1 MPKTISFHN
10 GIVWSRGHNARDERY
25 VKKQKHIDTSL
36 TANNVI
42 VCDVPVR
49 QAYEEIFGQAVQE
62 YNSRQKRAD
71 RRINC
76 YYDKIKQDKR
86 KHIVYECIV
95 QIGDKDDTGNSAEL
109 EKQAL
114 IRFAKEWNERNP
126 NLYLIGA
133 YVHTDEP
140 NGTVH
145 LHCDY
150 IPVAE
155 CSRGMTL
162 QNSYDRALQ
171 QQGFKSENVH
181 QTAQIAWQDSE
192 REALC
197 AICRELN
204 IDVQRNQGIGKG
216 REYLTPQEYK
226 RAKNKM
232 VEQIGTELQPL
243 KDELEEYRLL
253 KISEKAP
260 ELDEKKLLFQQRIS
274 VPIDELE
281 TLKNRLKHIV
291 QIEKKLKN
299 SEIRKLNLISSSNS
313 LMNVL
318 KVLMIQR
325 LEQRVQQLTEQNEM
339 LNESDLQMKKAE
351 ELQNRLKEKEKHWKN
366 EVKKYQEEAL
376 NAEKRADT
384 AILQANNEKEE
395 VIKRKSEYDKLIANQ
410 KKVVKEKAE
419 QMNEQ
424 YRNRCQFIWLVVL
437 LYNVLATIFTGYQS
451 ERVVA
456 DCAGAVM
463 AIKNLCVNGF
473 LKIVDLSEKVG
484 SIVDKIE
491 QSIASEIVSTLL
503 NLIVFMAIPC
513 GVLALLYFVGKFV
526 MNVYKENCFDEI
538 SLFVVTVTIAV
549 LVWFADFMPLN
560 IILMLILSHILY
572 IVVRWYV
579 KSYKENH
586 C

>member
-10 GIVWSRGHNARDERY
+10 GTVWSRGHNARDERY
-25 VKKQKHIDTSL
+25 IKKQEHIDTSL

-42 VCDVPVR
+42 ICDVPVR

-62 YNSRQKRAD
+62 YNSRQKRTD
-71 RRINC
+71 RKIDC

-86 KHIVYECIV
+86 KHPVYECIV

-114 IRFAKEWNERNP
+114 IRFADEWNERNP

-133 YVHTDEP
+133 YLHADEP

-226 RAKNKM
+226 RAKDKM
-232 VEQIGTELQPL
+232 AEQIGTELQPL
-243 KDELEEYRLL
+243 KDELEEYRML

-260 ELDEKKLLFQQRIS
+260 ELDEKRVLFQQRVS

-281 TLKNRLKHIV
+281 TLKKQV
-291 QIEKKLKN
+291 KD
-299 SEIRKLNLISSSNS
+299 
-313 LMNVL
+313 
-318 KVLMIQR
+318 
-325 LEQRVQQLTEQNEM
+325 NE
-339 LNESDLQMKKAE
+339 E
-351 ELQNRLKEKEKHWKN
+351 
-366 EVKKYQEEAL
+366 
-376 NAEKRADT
+376 
-384 AILQANNEKEE
+384 
-395 VIKRKSEYDKLIANQ
+395 
-410 KKVVKEKAE
+410 
-419 QMNEQ
+419 
-424 YRNRCQFIWLVVL
+424 
-437 LYNVLATIFTGYQS
+437 
-451 ERVVA
+451 
-456 DCAGAVM
+456 
-463 AIKNLCVNGF
+463 
-473 LKIVDLSEKVG
+473 
-484 SIVDKIE
+484 
-491 QSIASEIVSTLL
+491 
-503 NLIVFMAIPC
+503 
-513 GVLALLYFVGKFV
+513 
-526 MNVYKENCFDEI
+526 
-538 SLFVVTVTIAV
+538 
-549 LVWFADFMPLN
+549 
-560 IILMLILSHILY
+560 
-572 IVVRWYV
+572 
-579 KSYKENH
+579 
-586 C
+586 

>member
-1 MPKTISFHN
+1 MKGVTIMPKTISFHN

-76 YYDKIKQDKR
+76 YYDKIKKDKR

-95 QIGDKDDTGNSAEL
+95 QIGDKDDTGNSAKL

-232 VEQIGTELQPL
+232 AEQIGIELQPL

-281 TLKNRLKHIV
+281 TLKKQAKAYRTNRKEIKALRDKKVELDKQQQQLDERFKSFDEQKEQLERDKQILESDYQNVMEMYDKQRNINELLERAEDDILVLTDKNLSLNRTVNNQIGTIQELK
-291 QIEKKLKN
+291 
-299 SEIRKLNLISSSNS
+299 
-313 LMNVL
+313 
-318 KVLMIQR
+318 KVLRNAYESLTCVTKAIGMLKYSDDDYR
-325 LEQRVQQLTEQNEM
+325 ASLTEQ
-339 LNESDLQMKKAE
+339 QG
-351 ELQNRLKEKEKHWKN
+351 RLIDAIA
-366 EVKKYQEEAL
+366 KY
-376 NAEKRADT
+376 
-384 AILQANNEKEE
+384 
-395 VIKRKSEYDKLIANQ
+395 SEYWTEYDGFNDL
-410 KKVVKEKAE
+410 AE
-419 QMNEQ
+419 DI
-424 YRNRCQFIWLVVL
+424 RKHIG
-437 LYNVLATIFTGYQS
+437 ISKGIQS
-451 ERVVA
+451 EINEL
-456 DCAGAVM
+456 M
-463 AIKNLCVNGF
+463 PKKNRGR
-473 LKIVDLSEKVG
+473 DG
-484 SIVDKIE
+484 
-491 QSIASEIVSTLL
+491 
-503 NLIVFMAIPC
+503 M
-513 GVLALLYFVGKFV
+513 
-526 MNVYKENCFDEI
+526 
-538 SLFVVTVTIAV
+538 SL
-549 LVWFADFMPLN
+549 
-560 IILMLILSHILY
+560 
-572 IVVRWYV
+572 
-579 KSYKENH
+579 
-586 C
+586 

>member
-1 MPKTISFHN
+1 MQKNNDLLNYSPEEIEQLLSLSEELQMENEQYRAENKHLQYLMNEQQFQIQTISSDN
-10 GIVWSRGHNARDERY
+10 QN
-25 VKKQKHIDTSL
+25 L
-36 TANNVI
+36 N
-42 VCDVPVR
+42 
-49 QAYEEIFGQAVQE
+49 EELQSAVQE
-62 YNSRQKRAD
+62 LQKLNVENRNLNMKLYQAEQSQQ
-71 RRINC
+71 N
-76 YYDKIKQDKR
+76 Q
-86 KHIVYECIV
+86 V
-95 QIGDKDDTGNSAEL
+95 QKML
-109 EKQAL
+109 
-114 IRFAKEWNERNP
+114 
-126 NLYLIGA
+126 
-133 YVHTDEP
+133 
-140 NGTVH
+140 
-145 LHCDY
+145 
-150 IPVAE
+150 
-155 CSRGMTL
+155 
-162 QNSYDRALQ
+162 
-171 QQGFKSENVH
+171 
-181 QTAQIAWQDSE
+181 SE
-192 REALC
+192 RQ
-197 AICRELN
+197 EL
-204 IDVQRNQGIGKG
+204 
-216 REYLTPQEYK
+216 
-226 RAKNKM
+226 
-232 VEQIGTELQPL
+232 
-243 KDELEEYRLL
+243 
-253 KISEKAP
+253 
-260 ELDEKKLLFQQRIS
+260 F
-274 VPIDELE
+274 
-281 TLKNRLKHIV
+281 
-291 QIEKKLKN
+291 
-299 SEIRKLNLISSSNS
+299 
-313 LMNVL
+313 
-318 KVLMIQR
+318 LMIQR

-339 LNESDLQMKKAE
+339 LNESDLQLKKAE
-351 ELQNRLKEKEKHWKN
+351 ELENRLKEKENHWKN

-376 NAEKRADT
+376 NAKKRADT

-424 YRNRCQFIWLVVL
+424 YRNRCQLIWLVVL

-463 AIKNLCVNGF
+463 AVKNLCVNGF

-484 SIVDKIE
+484 SIVGKIE

-513 GVLALLYFVGKFV
+513 GVLALLYFVSKFV